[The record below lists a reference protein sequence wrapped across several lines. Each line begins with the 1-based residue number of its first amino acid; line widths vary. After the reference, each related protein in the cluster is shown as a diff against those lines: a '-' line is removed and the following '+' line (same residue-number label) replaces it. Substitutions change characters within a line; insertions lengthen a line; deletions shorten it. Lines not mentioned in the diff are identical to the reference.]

1 MDKAADEERA
11 MYKVSGITKNFS
23 DNQILKGVSLEIE
36 PNKTTVL
43 IGPSGSGKTTLL
55 RCINLLEI
63 PDGGVV
69 EVGGLSYEFGR
80 GRKPKIDDPRLRE
93 IRSRTGMVFQNFQL
107 FPHWTVLENIMK
119 GPVTVLKREKEQC
132 RKEAL
137 ELLAKV
143 GLSDKKD
150 AYPYELSGGQQ
161 QRIAIARA
169 LAMKPELLLFDEPTS
184 ALDPELEAEVLNI
197 IRQLVEEKRTIVIVT
212 HKMSFAK
219 EIADKIVFFDQGMIV
234 KEGSYEEVENC
245 GNQRITQFLN
255 MIKN

>member
-1 MDKAADEERA
+1 
-11 MYKVSGITKNFS
+11 MYKVSNITKTFG

-55 RCINLLEI
+55 RCMNLLEI
-63 PDGGVV
+63 PDGGIV

-80 GRKPKIDDPRLRE
+80 GKRPKIDDPRLRE
-93 IRSRTGMVFQNFQL
+93 IRRKTGMVFQNFQL
-107 FPHWTVLENIMK
+107 FPHWNVLQNIME
-119 GPVTVLKREKEQC
+119 GPVVVLKRNRAQC
-132 RKEAL
+132 EKEAL
-137 ELLAKV
+137 ELLEKV

-169 LAMKPELLLFDEPTS
+169 LAMQPELLLFDEPTS
-184 ALDPELEAEVLNI
+184 ALDPELEAEVLGI
-197 IRQLVEEKRTIVIVT
+197 IRELVEEKRTIVIVT

-219 EIADKIVFFDQGMIV
+219 EIADKIVFFDKGRII
-234 KEGSYEEVENC
+234 KEGSYDGVENC

-255 MIKN
+255 MLKN